1 VLERKLGF
9 VLADKD
15 IYVSVAGGGA
25 LAEPAGDLA
34 VATALVSSL
43 RDLPLPPGTLV
54 LGEVGLAGEVRAVGQ
69 STSGSRKRPARLLA
83 LRAPEGNRA
92 RVASAPWNS
101 AELPMWDRPW
111 TRCSHSMTPVG
122 DDQEERRRHQRAPV
136 DLQVSLKFPSV
147 QQFLSAY
154 AGDVSESGM
163 FIRTEGPA
171 HQPGQ
176 LVTLRFEAGEERIVQ
191 GKARVVRVEAA
202 GMGVEFVEL
211 DESSRRLI
219 EMIVRIK
226 LAAG

>member
-1 VLERKLGF
+1 
-9 VLADKD
+9 
-15 IYVSVAGGGA
+15 
-25 LAEPAGDLA
+25 
-34 VATALVSSL
+34 
-43 RDLPLPPGTLV
+43 
-54 LGEVGLAGEVRAVGQ
+54 
-69 STSGSRKRPARLLA
+69 
-83 LRAPEGNRA
+83 
-92 RVASAPWNS
+92 
-101 AELPMWDRPW
+101 
-111 TRCSHSMTPVG
+111 VG
-122 DDQEERRRHQRAPV
+122 DDQEDRRGHQRAPV

-176 LVTLRFEAGEERIVQ
+176 LVTLRFDAGEERIVQ

-211 DESSRRLI
+211 DEASRRLI